1 MVSVLQRVPGPVQRV
16 LGASRHVAWYVRWQT
31 AGSGARER
39 GVVAHGSVLAPPAAA
54 AQRGWHI
61 DLEFAQALG
70 EPGEPAGTRLSRN
83 GGQAAPTRPHTPA
96 GGHP

>member
-31 AGSGARER
+31 GGSGARER
-39 GVVAHGSVLAPPAAA
+39 GVVARGNVLAPPAAA

-61 DLEFAQALG
+61 DLEFAQA
-70 EPGEPAGTRLSRN
+70 PGEPARTRLSRN